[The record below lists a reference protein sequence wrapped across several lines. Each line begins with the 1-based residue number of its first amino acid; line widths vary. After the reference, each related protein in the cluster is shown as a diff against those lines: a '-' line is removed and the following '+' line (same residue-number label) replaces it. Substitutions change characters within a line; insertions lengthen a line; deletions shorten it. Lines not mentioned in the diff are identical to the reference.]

1 VTLIA
6 IPLVALLAALWNAA
20 PRSARS
26 APAVTLLASI
36 ITLAISLRVLWAL
49 RRGTSLTFAPGWV
62 EIDALGALLV
72 ALIALVYFTASLFS
86 WGYLAAEDH
95 GERRTRLYYANFN
108 LFAFSMLCI
117 PLLSELGLV
126 WIFVELTTLL
136 SVLLVSYA
144 LTAEAVEA
152 AWKYMVLTLLGATIA
167 VLGVLVL
174 FWALHTTGSSDF
186 TWAGLRAAAPGMNHA
201 LLSTAFVL
209 LLVGYGAKIGLV
221 PLHTWLPD
229 AHSQAPS
236 PVCAM
241 LSGIET
247 SAVLYV
253 LLRLRNV
260 FASDASLHVGLWFAV
275 VGLISVGVAALL
287 IVQAHDY
294 KRLFAFS
301 TVEHMGIILTAA
313 SILTPFGDV
322 ATLWQMLAH
331 TVTKSFCFY
340 AAGAAL
346 IVTGTRDIA
355 NVRGLLGMSRIASA
369 GLLLGGLAIGGA
381 PPMAVFPS
389 ELAIL
394 RASLASHGYVVAA
407 LLAIFI
413 VIAFFGVM
421 WHITSM
427 VAGTPSHEIHK
438 RIPVTCTLALMLA
451 AVPVLVLGV
460 WFPTG
465 LSEALQSAAKVL
477 GT

>member
-1 VTLIA
+1 MTIVLI
-6 IPLVALLAALWNAA
+6 PCVALLAAIWNAI
-20 PRSARS
+20 PRSARI
-26 APAVTLLASI
+26 APA
-36 ITLAISLRVLWAL
+36 ITLAASLIAL
-49 RRGTSLTFAPGWV
+49 VVAVRLLLKLQFGAAVAVAPGWV
-62 EIDALGALLV
+62 EVDALGALLLV
-72 ALIALVYFTASLFS
+72 LIAFVYFTAGLFS
-86 WGYLAAEDH
+86 WGYLAVEKHD
-95 GERRTRLYYANFN
+95 ERRTRLYHANFN

-144 LTAEAVEA
+144 MNAQAVEA

-167 VLGVLVL
+167 VLGILML
-174 FWALHTTGSSDF
+174 FWALHATGSTDF
-186 TWAGLRAAAPGMNHA
+186 TWSGLRIAAPHMNHA

-253 LLRLRNV
+253 LLRLRDV
-260 FASDASLHVGLWFAV
+260 FAADGSLHVNLWFAV

-313 SILTPFGDV
+313 SFFTPIGDV

-331 TVTKSFCFY
+331 TITKSFCFY
-340 AAGAAL
+340 AAGATL

-355 NVRGLLGMSRIASA
+355 DVRGLLGMSRVASA
-369 GLLLGGLAIGGA
+369 GMLLGGLAIGGA

-394 RASLASHGYVVAA
+394 RAALEAHGYAVAV

-421 WHITSM
+421 WHVTLM
-427 VAGTPSHEIHK
+427 LAGTPSQEIP
-438 RIPVTCTLALMLA
+438 RNVPISCRLTLFLGAIPVF
-451 AVPVLVLGV
+451 VFGV
-460 WFPTG
+460 WLPTG
-465 LSEALQSAAKVL
+465 LGNALESAAKIL
-477 GT
+477 GA

>member
-1 VTLIA
+1 MTIVLI
-6 IPLVALLAALWNAA
+6 PTVALLAAIWNAI
-20 PRSARS
+20 PRSSRI
-26 APAVTLLASI
+26 APAVTLAASLI
-36 ITLAISLRVLWAL
+36 ALVVAVRVLLNLQFGATAPL
-49 RRGTSLTFAPGWV
+49 VPGWV
-62 EIDALGALLV
+62 EVDALGALLLV
-72 ALIALVYFTASLFS
+72 LIAFVYFTAALFS
-86 WGYLAAEDH
+86 WGYLAVEEHA
-95 GERRTRLYYANFN
+95 ERRTSLYHANFN

-144 LTAEAVEA
+144 MTQHAVEA

-167 VLGVLVL
+167 VLGVLML
-174 FWALHTTGSSDF
+174 FWALHASGSTDF
-186 TWAGLRAAAPGMNHA
+186 TWSGLRLAAPHMNHA

-260 FASDASLHVGLWFAV
+260 FAADGSLHVGLWFAI
-275 VGLISVGVAALL
+275 VGLVSVGVAALL

-313 SILTPFGDV
+313 SLLTPIGDV

-331 TVTKSFCFY
+331 AVTKSFCFY
-340 AAGAAL
+340 AAGATL
-346 IVTGTRDIA
+346 IVTGTREISD
-355 NVRGLLGMSRIASA
+355 VRGLLGLSRVAGA

-389 ELAIL
+389 EIAIL
-394 RASLASHGYVVAA
+394 RAAVEAHGYVVAA
-407 LLAIFI
+407 LLAVFI
-413 VIAFFGVM
+413 VVAFFGVM
-421 WHITSM
+421 WHVTSM
-427 VAGTPSHEIHK
+427 VAGTPSRPTSGEVPPSCGLTLFLAA
-438 RIPVTCTLALMLA
+438 IPVF
-451 AVPVLVLGV
+451 VFGV
-460 WFPTG
+460 WLPIG
-465 LSEALQSAAKVL
+465 LANALESAAKVL
-477 GT
+477 GA

>member
-1 VTLIA
+1 VTILLI
-6 IPLVALLAALWNAA
+6 PSVALLAAIWNAI
-20 PRSARS
+20 PRSARI
-26 APAVTLLASI
+26 APTITVVASLIALVVAVGLLLQLQFGA
-36 ITLAISLRVLWAL
+36 TVAV
-49 RRGTSLTFAPGWV
+49 APGWV
-62 EIDALGALLV
+62 EVDALGALLV
-72 ALIALVYFTASLFS
+72 ILIALVYFTAALFS
-86 WGYLAAEDH
+86 WGYLAVEEH
-95 GERRTRLYYANFN
+95 TERRTSLYHANFN

-144 LTAEAVEA
+144 MTSQAVEA

-167 VLGVLVL
+167 VLGVLML
-174 FWALHTTGSSDF
+174 FWTLHAAGSTDF
-186 TWAGLRAAAPGMNHA
+186 TWSGLRLAAPRMNHA

-260 FASDASLHVGLWFAV
+260 FAADSDLHVGLWFAV

-313 SILTPFGDV
+313 SIFSPIGDV

-331 TVTKSFCFY
+331 AVTKSFCFY

-355 NVRGLLGMSRIASA
+355 DVRGLLGMSRVASA
-369 GLLLGGLAIGGA
+369 GLLVGGLAIGGA
-381 PPMAVFPS
+381 PPMVVFPS
-389 ELAIL
+389 EIAIL
-394 RASLASHGYVVAA
+394 RAALEAHGYA
-407 LLAIFI
+407 LAVLLSIFI

-421 WHITSM
+421 WHVTSM
-427 VAGTPSHEIHK
+427 LTGKPSQQIV
-438 RIPVTCTLALMLA
+438 RDVPRSCSLTLFLA
-451 AVPVLVLGV
+451 AIPVLVLGV
-460 WFPTG
+460 WLPTG
-465 LSEALQSAAKVL
+465 LANALQAAAKVL
-477 GT
+477 GA

>member
-1 VTLIA
+1 MTLLA
-6 IPLVALLAALWNAA
+6 IPCAALLAALWNAF
-20 PRSARS
+20 PRSARG
-26 APAVTLLASI
+26 APVATLLASI
-36 ITLAISLRVLWAL
+36 VALAISLRVLWTL
-49 RRGTSLTFAPGWV
+49 RFGTSIVIAPGWV

-72 ALIALVYFTASLFS
+72 ALIAVVYFTAALFS
-86 WGYLAAEDH
+86 WGYLTAENH
-95 GERRTRLYYANFN
+95 GDRRIRQYHANFN

-144 LTAEAVEA
+144 LTTEAVEA

-174 FWALHTTGSSDF
+174 FWTLHTTGSTDF
-186 TWAGLRAAAPGMNHA
+186 TWSGLRAAAPSMNHA

-253 LLRLRNV
+253 LLRLRSV
-260 FASDASLHVGLWFAV
+260 FASDTSLHVGAWFAV
-275 VGLISVGVAALL
+275 AGLISVGVAALL

-313 SILTPFGDV
+313 SIITPFGDI
-322 ATLWQMLAH
+322 ATVWQILAH
-331 TVTKSFCFY
+331 AVAKSFCFY
-340 AAGAAL
+340 AAGATL
-346 IVTGTRDIA
+346 IVTGTREIA
-355 NVRGLLGMSRIASA
+355 DVRGLLGMSRIASG
-369 GLLLGGLAIGGA
+369 GLILGGLAIGGA
-381 PPMAVFPS
+381 PPMVVFPS

-394 RASLASHGYVVAA
+394 RALLLSHGYIVAA
-407 LLAIFI
+407 LVAIFI
-413 VIAFFGVM
+413 LIAFFGVI
-421 WHITSM
+421 WHVTSM
-427 VAGTPSHEIHK
+427 VAGTPSHETHK
-438 RIPVTCTLALMLA
+438 RVPVPCTLALLIA
-451 AVPVLVLGV
+451 AVPVFVLGV
-460 WFPTG
+460 WLPAG
-465 LSEALQSAAKVL
+465 LSEALQSAARVL
-477 GT
+477 GA